1 MLFPLSGNRRHPQHC
16 QHTEIGTKLYAQS
29 DASGRQWKIAHGLK
43 LGWSKCPRESSGMQR
58 SNYST
63 AFSEVIAVGNLRHAR
78 EHTDK
83 STARSIDLGGKTMVA
98 KETLRSSLKMWSTNI
113 QKTGIYIMRLPKI
126 VAEDPIYAQF
136 YLAQAFAFSMFS
148 VRERSKSTT
157 FHP

>member
-16 QHTEIGTKLYAQS
+16 QHTEIGTRLYAQS

-43 LGWSKCPRESSGMQR
+43 LGWSRCPRESSGMQR

-98 KETLRSSLKMWSTNI
+98 EETVLENVVNKHSKDGYLHHEVTQKCRRRSDI
-113 QKTGIYIMRLPKI
+113 C
-126 VAEDPIYAQF
+126 PI
-136 YLAQAFAFSMFS
+136 LLVQAFAFSMFS
-148 VRERSKSTT
+148 VRERSKSKT